1 MQRDGFQTPKPSK
14 TFISWA
20 HNVCPL
26 KHQRNRESP
35 SHYHL
40 YRWYCDHS
48 QSWVVYYHC
57 FTNIKIYMRFP
68 PSTLKGGRRHRGVSP
83 FILSSSTT
91 IANRQIMEKT
101 HGQSFGSCCQ
111 YMPAYSQP
119 DQSGMTSCGTTLE
132 NGYQI
137 KMQANKMANV
147 TICHPKVWMKP

>member
-20 HNVCPL
+20 HNGCPL
-26 KHQRNRESP
+26 KHQRNGESP

-68 PSTLKGGRRHRGVSP
+68 PPPLKGVGGTGALAHLFMTNSEDYYHGYTHQNHNNCASLGSSASLGAPITHSRSFRSLACIAELCSAVLCSTLL
-83 FILSSSTT
+83 FSTLLCSAHW
-91 IANRQIMEKT
+91 I
-101 HGQSFGSCCQ
+101 
-111 YMPAYSQP
+111 
-119 DQSGMTSCGTTLE
+119 
-132 NGYQI
+132 
-137 KMQANKMANV
+137 
-147 TICHPKVWMKP
+147 